1 MERIRIQR
9 KKIGMTMKELGKA
22 VGVTE
27 AAISHYE
34 TGKREPDNEI
44 LMSIASTLGCSVDY
58 LMGRDEHHENNEP
71 SNQQDGLAFPTRFKE
86 SRERAGLSQKEAA
99 ISLDVSV
106 QSVSYWETG
115 ARIPALEKVL
125 QMCDLYNVS
134 ADYLL
139 GRIPMDVVVNENPPT
154 AEPKEGM
161 VRIVIPADDEPEPD
175 DLEKKIQEILTREL
189 QKRGL

>member
-44 LMSIASTLGCSVDY
+44 LMSIALTLGCSVDY
-58 LMGRDEHHENNEP
+58 LMGRDEHRESYEP
-71 SNQQDGLAFPTRFKE
+71 CNQQDAFSFPTRFKE

-115 ARIPALEKVL
+115 ARVPALEKVL

-139 GRIPMDVVVNENPPT
+139 GRVPMDVVVNENPPT
-154 AEPKEGM
+154 AAPKEGM
-161 VRIVIPADDEPEPD
+161 VRIVIPADVEPEPD
-175 DLEKKIQEILTREL
+175 ELEKKIQEILTREL